1 MESHWSGYMKA
12 FEKPVIQPPVSSAAY
27 PTTDSRTGVTGF
39 LDVVPKYP
47 QVQARYDAMSGNWEG
62 VDASN
67 KALAHGLFST
77 DPMPL
82 QKQTSPKK

>member
-12 FEKPVIQPPVSSAAY
+12 FEKQVTQPPVSSTAY

-39 LDVVPKYP
+39 LDIMPKNP
-47 QVQARYDAMSGNWEG
+47 QIQARYDAMSGSWEG

-77 DPMPL
+77 DPMPI
-82 QKQTSPKK
+82 KQTVSKK